1 MREGRAGRGTERT
14 RRLDSDAAAVQLVT
28 IHASKGLQYPVV
40 YLPALA
46 DRFVPKPT
54 RPLFHDAEGQRCLD
68 VGGGGGDTWT
78 DHVDRWTREEA
89 GEWLRLLYV
98 AITRAQSQVVCWWAP
113 TKNAVASPLHRLLC
127 RAAGEAA
134 VPDGPAVPSDDDV
147 VGLFSSWAA
156 RGGPTPEAARHV
168 EPGPPAAPDAV
179 GPLAVRTFGR
189 EVDTTWRRTSYSA
202 LSAVEVAVPTSGVTS
217 EPEVTAKDDEP
228 ADAVPVEVETVAGD
242 VPSPMADLPVG
253 ATFGS
258 LVHAVLEHTDPE
270 APDLRAELLGH
281 VEEQLSWWPV
291 DLDPGELADALVAV
305 CDSPLGPLAGERT
318 LRGLGLRDRLREMDF
333 ELPLAGGTRLG
344 DLAPL
349 LRHHLPESDPV
360 RHYADALDQPALGD
374 QPLLGYL
381 TGSVDV
387 VLRVDGRYLV
397 VDYKT
402 NWLGPRDEPHTA
414 AAYRPAALDA
424 AMGHSD
430 YPLQALLYAVVLHRF
445 LRWRLPG
452 YQPAQHLGG
461 VLYLYLRGMCGP
473 DTPRVDGAPCGV
485 FAWQPPVA
493 LVEAISDL
501 LDGEM
506 AA

>member
-1 MREGRAGRGTERT
+1 M
-14 RRLDSDAAAVQLVT
+14 D
-28 IHASKGLQYPVV
+28 
-40 YLPALA
+40 
-46 DRFVPKPT
+46 
-54 RPLFHDAEGQRCLD
+54 
-68 VGGGGGDTWT
+68 
-78 DHVDRWTREEA
+78 
-89 GEWLRLLYV
+89 
-98 AITRAQSQVVCWWAP
+98 
-113 TKNAVASPLHRLLC
+113 
-127 RAAGEAA
+127 
-134 VPDGPAVPSDDDV
+134 
-147 VGLFSSWAA
+147 
-156 RGGPTPEAARHV
+156 
-168 EPGPPAAPDAV
+168 
-179 GPLAVRTFGR
+179 
-189 EVDTTWRRTSYSA
+189 
-202 LSAVEVAVPTSGVTS
+202 
-217 EPEVTAKDDEP
+217 
-228 ADAVPVEVETVAGD
+228 VETIPGD

-318 LRGLGLRDRLREMDF
+318 LRGLALTDRLREMDF

-349 LRHHLPESDPV
+349 LRRHLPEGDPV

-374 QPLLGYL
+374 QALLGYL

-414 AAYRPAALDA
+414 AAYRPEALDA
-424 AMGHSD
+424 AMSHSD

-473 DTPRVDGAPCGV
+473 DTPRVDGATGGCQAKTPHGAPSTRGV
-485 FAWQPPVA
+485 SRPHMPRR
-493 LVEAISDL
+493 
-501 LDGEM
+501 
-506 AA
+506 